1 MGEPSRVMAGAC
13 GIAPAWQ
20 GRSRRRLH
28 RRRAPRYSLTLR
40 EADAYILPPFESLSP
55 VNRTLA
61 TAALL
66 GLLATTVA
74 ACATS
79 EDGTVQPPATLA
91 FPTGVALTPEDPAL
105 PQRLLVVSSNFDL
118 RYRAGRLHA
127 FDRAAIDALADEAP
141 PSPSCPATQPRCL
154 PADVPSLQPALVGTV
169 EVGDFGGEVG
179 VATLGP
185 GRMRAFV
192 PVRGSQSVV
201 AADLDAQGISCSQGG
216 GGDCAG
222 TGASFPRRDPY
233 SIAVALGNVYV
244 GHFTL
249 NTLPGT
255 GPKGGVIGTA
265 PADASFWTL
274 GGGAM
279 AEVPVGRESA
289 IGGLSVGTCRPS
301 GDGPLCT
308 LFASGRSRMGG
319 TQEIFAFDFQAGVP
333 MASPLFSRNLFSQ
346 EFGFD
351 SRGIAA
357 ASSGAEVFMASR
369 SPNALAVIDVTR
381 LATLPT
387 DGCIVPEGEVV
398 APGAACPDLP
408 PPTGET
414 PSFRTLDLVPSP
426 NGPNAVAVLPRA
438 LPGGGT
444 SDLVVMTTDGGLAF
458 FDTRAPVLA
467 ADLGGLGTT
476 PSAIAA
482 RPAGTGFRLYVPSFL
497 RGTLAVVDVPD
508 PFRPETARVVA
519 RIGPVQEGT

>member
-1 MGEPSRVMAGAC
+1 M
-13 GIAPAWQ
+13 
-20 GRSRRRLH
+20 
-28 RRRAPRYSLTLR
+28 TLR

-55 VNRTLA
+55 VIRSLA

-66 GLLATTVA
+66 GLLSTTA
-74 ACATS
+74 AGCATS
-79 EDGTVQPPATLA
+79 EDGTVQPPATLS
-91 FPTGVALTPEDPAL
+91 FPTGVALTPEDAAL

-118 RYRAGRLHA
+118 RFRAGRLHA

-141 PSPSCPATQPRCL
+141 PSPACPAAEPRCL

-179 VATLGP
+179 VASLGP

-201 AADLDAQGISCSQGG
+201 AADLDAQGISCAEGG
-216 GGDCAG
+216 SDCVN
-222 TGASFPRRDPY
+222 TGASFSRRDPY

-249 NTLPGT
+249 NTLAGT

-265 PADASFWTL
+265 PADASFWSL

-279 AEVPVGRESA
+279 AEIPVGQGSA
-289 IGGLSVGTCRPS
+289 IGGLSVGGCRA
-301 GDGPLCT
+301 GDAGPLCT
-308 LFASGRSRMGG
+308 LFASGRSRLGG
-319 TQEIFAFDFQAGVP
+319 TQEIFAFDFQAGAP
-333 MASPLFSRNLFSQ
+333 MASALFSRNLYSQ

-351 SRGIAA
+351 SRGIGA
-357 ASSGAEVFMASR
+357 ASSGTAVFMASR
-369 SPNALAVIDVTR
+369 SPSALAVIDVTR

-387 DGCIVPEGEVV
+387 DGCVVPEGEVV

-414 PSFRTLDLVPSP
+414 PAFRTVDLVPSP
-426 NGPNAVAVLPRA
+426 NGPNAVAVLPRL

-467 ADLGGLGTT
+467 ADLGGLGAT
-476 PSAIAA
+476 PSAIAF
-482 RPAGTGFRLYVPSFL
+482 RPQGAGFRLYVPSFL